1 VEPDLATLV
10 VIAAVAVLAP
20 VLADIPRN
28 ARIAVVVVEL
38 LLGIIIGP
46 DVLDLAGPDPF
57 IDFLANLGLATLF
70 FLAGSEI
77 DLSRIRGAPLRLAS
91 LGWLASLVLGVVAGF
106 ALESAGVISDPEL
119 VGIALATTALGVL
132 VPILRDA
139 GLSRSSFGTVV
150 MAAGTVG
157 ELGPIVLMSVFLA
170 AGQSSLATALLL
182 VVFTLI
188 IVLTATVAL
197 HVRPQRLARLMEE
210 TMHASGQLAVRICML
225 LLVAL
230 VFLAVELEQDVILGA
245 FAAGIVLGFLT
256 RDQPALEPLKPK
268 LDAIAYGLLVPIF
281 FVRSG
286 MTFDLDGLLESPSAL
301 AELPLFL
308 SLLLLVRGLP
318 AVLSRSAVPPGGV
331 APLGLL
337 SASALPLVVAITS
350 IGVETGELAT
360 DTAASLV
367 GAAMLSVLIFPVVA
381 LGLLRRLPPDAPE
394 PAEAPAPP

>member
-1 VEPDLATLV
+1 MEPDLASLV

-20 VLADIPRN
+20 ILADIPRT
-28 ARIAVVVVEL
+28 ARIAVVVIEL
-38 LLGIIIGP
+38 LLGIVIGP

-57 IDFLANLGLATLF
+57 IDFLANLGLAALF

-77 DLSRIRGAPLRLAS
+77 DLARIRGTPLRLAGA
-91 LGWLASLVLGVVAGF
+91 GWMASLLLGVLAGY
-106 ALESAGVISDPEL
+106 ALDAAGVISDPEI
-119 VGIALATTALGVL
+119 VAIALATTALGVL

-139 GLSRSSFGTVV
+139 GVSRTAFGTIV
-150 MAAGTVG
+150 MAAGTIG

-170 AGQSSLATALLL
+170 TGQSSATTALLL
-182 VVFTLI
+182 VVFTVV
-188 IVLTATVAL
+188 IVLAALVAMY
-197 HVRPQRLARLMEE
+197 VRPQRLSRLMEE
-210 TMHASGQLAVRICML
+210 TMHASGQLAVRVCML

-230 VFLAVELEQDVILGA
+230 VFLAVELEQDLILGA

-286 MTFDLDGLLESPSAL
+286 MTFDLDGLLESPSAM

-308 SLLLLVRGLP
+308 ALLLLVRGLP
-318 AVLSRSAVPPGGV
+318 ALLSRNAVPPGGV

-350 IGVETGELAT
+350 IGVETGELAP

-367 GAAMLSVLIFPVVA
+367 GAAMLSVLIFPVIA
-381 LGLLRRLPPDAPE
+381 LGLMRRLPREAIE
-394 PAEAPAPP
+394 AAEVPAPP